1 MSKNFLTV
9 WENISKN
16 RDSFHSVCI
25 YDFNGGNLNNVKI
38 KHCDTFYSFENCSKE
53 SKQDSQK
60 LYI

>member
-25 YDFNGGNLNNVKI
+25 YDFNGGNLNNAKI
-38 KHCDTFYSFENCSKE
+38 KHYDTFYSFENCSKE
-53 SKQDSQK
+53 SK
-60 LYI
+60 